1 MAPPFTIRPARVDDA
16 AAIQAIYAPIVADT
30 PISFEI
36 DPPDV
41 AEIERRI
48 VTTQA
53 RYPYLVADGEEILL
67 GYAYASEHR
76 SRAAYRVSVDV
87 TCYVAEAARR
97 AGVGRALYAALIAAL
112 GQAGFHS
119 AHAGITLPNAA
130 SVGLHEAMGFR
141 KVGVY
146 REVGYKLGAY
156 HDVGWW
162 QRML

>member
-1 MAPPFTIRPARVDDA
+1 MTAPLAVRPARLGDA

-30 PISFEI
+30 AISFEI
-36 DPPDV
+36 EPPSV
-41 AEIERRI
+41 AEMERRI
-48 VTTQA
+48 VATLE
-53 RYPYLVADGEEILL
+53 RYPYLVAERDGALL
-67 GYAYASEHR
+67 GYAYGGEHR

-87 TCYVAEAARR
+87 TCYVAPVARR
-97 AGVGRALYAALIAAL
+97 QGVGRALYGVLLATLSD
-112 GQAGFHS
+112 AGFHS
-119 AHAGITLPNAA
+119 AHAGITLPNPG
-130 SVGLHEAMGFR
+130 SVGLHEAMGFE